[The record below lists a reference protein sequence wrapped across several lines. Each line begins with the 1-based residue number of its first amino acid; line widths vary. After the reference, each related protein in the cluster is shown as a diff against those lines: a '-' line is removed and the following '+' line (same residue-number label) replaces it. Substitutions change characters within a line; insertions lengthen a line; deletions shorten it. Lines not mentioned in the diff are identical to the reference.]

1 MWTYNTILKSTLR
14 PHLLK
19 TLQNIKQHYITQ
31 INIDHLVKFL
41 TIGCLKASYNTKKQ
55 YKTIIVRKGNNPMV
69 GATVAVAVSVE
80 EAAKAGKF

>member
-55 YKTIIVRKGNNPMV
+55 YKTIIVRNG
-69 GATVAVAVSVE
+69 
-80 EAAKAGKF
+80 